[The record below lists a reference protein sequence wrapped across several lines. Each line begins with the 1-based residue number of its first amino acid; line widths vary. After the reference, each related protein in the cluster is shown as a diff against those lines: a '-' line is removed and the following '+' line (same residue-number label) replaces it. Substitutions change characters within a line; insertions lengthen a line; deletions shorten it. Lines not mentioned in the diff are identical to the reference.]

1 MPMRSATHADA
12 VRVGGGVL
20 QRPVDDGGGVRDAGG
35 PATSIFPPESQKPR
49 EV

>member
-1 MPMRSATHADA
+1 MPMRS
-12 VRVGGGVL
+12 GSEGVL
-20 QRPVDDGGGVRDAGG
+20 ARAQSMTEETSARSGG

>member
-1 MPMRSATHADA
+1 MPIRSGSAEVFASAQSMTAEA
-12 VRVGGGVL
+12 S
-20 QRPVDDGGGVRDAGG
+20 AMSGG